1 MSNQKKELY
10 RSIAEQKLKSF
21 SIGNMG
27 KRGISRKEQE
37 EMKKKQDELEVKNV
51 YQEFVSTFED
61 APSSKMNKTWIK
73 AGTFNAGNRKED
85 FSDKGKVYKPQAK
98 LDYNALKRDNKP
110 SSSTLDAKRPEK
122 PGKKKEKE
130 KKKSNLEIFKEEL
143 KAMQEEREERHRI
156 KGMLKTSLP
165 SASAASI
172 ASKESSYLGD
182 IGDKLGSHDTGD
194 PNTTNLYLGNLSPRL
209 TEQQLLE
216 LFGKYGPLASIK
228 IMWPRTEDEKARGRN
243 CGFVAYM
250 SRKDGER
257 ALSHLLGKDI
267 DGFEMKMGWGKP
279 VPIPLQPIYIPPTL
293 LRLTMPPEPTGLPFN
308 CLPEYENEENFDKM
322 LYNARIKVVIPSDR
336 TQLCLI
342 NRMVEF
348 VVREGPMFEAMIMN
362 REMNN
367 RNFQFLFEN
376 KSPEHIYYRWRLY
389 SMLQGNKHVC
399 MEKLEKKLLKL
410 NSFQATIKMIGTQN
424 HSGCSRGAPC
434 GFHRQ
439 RIFTL
444 PVCRITYSKCH

>member
-1 MSNQKKELY
+1 MSSGGEKKEFY

-21 SIGNMG
+21 SIGSMG
-27 KRGISRKEQE
+27 KRSISVKEKE
-37 EMKKKQDELEVKNV
+37 EQRRKQDEEEVGKV

-61 APSSKMNKTWIK
+61 APSSKVNKTWIK

-85 FSDKGKVYKPQAK
+85 SSEKGKLYRPQSK
-98 LDYNALKRDNKP
+98 IDYNVLKNREAKSESSP
-110 SSSTLDAKRPEK
+110 SSSKRPEK

-156 KGMLKTSLP
+156 KTVLRSSGGGTP
-165 SASAASI
+165 SSSGG
-172 ASKESSYLGD
+172 SGGHHHHSSSSGGKDSSYLGD
-182 IGDKLGSHDTGD
+182 IGDKVGSHDTGD

-250 SRKDGER
+250 SRIDGER
-257 ALSHLLGKDI
+257 ALQHLLGKDI

-279 VPIPLQPIYIPPTL
+279 VPIPLQPIYVPPAL

-308 CLPEYENEENFDKM
+308 CQPTSNEDPDTLDEHEFNKL
-322 LYNARIKVVIPSDR
+322 LYKAKIKVVIPTDR

-342 NRMVEF
+342 NRIVEF
-348 VVREGPMFEAMIMN
+348 VIREGPMFEAMIMN

-376 KSPEHIYYRWRLY
+376 KSPEHIYYRWRLF
-389 SMLQGNKHVC
+389 SMLQGN
-399 MEKLEKKLLKL
+399 LI
-410 NSFQATIKMIGTQN
+410 N
-424 HSGCSRGAPC
+424 
-434 GFHRQ
+434 GFILYH
-439 RIFTL
+439 L
-444 PVCRITYSKCH
+444 

>member
-1 MSNQKKELY
+1 M
-10 RSIAEQKLKSF
+10 
-21 SIGNMG
+21 
-27 KRGISRKEQE
+27 
-37 EMKKKQDELEVKNV
+37 
-51 YQEFVSTFED
+51 
-61 APSSKMNKTWIK
+61 
-73 AGTFNAGNRKED
+73 
-85 FSDKGKVYKPQAK
+85 
-98 LDYNALKRDNKP
+98 
-110 SSSTLDAKRPEK
+110 
-122 PGKKKEKE
+122 
-130 KKKSNLEIFKEEL
+130 
-143 KAMQEEREERHRI
+143 
-156 KGMLKTSLP
+156 
-165 SASAASI
+165 
-172 ASKESSYLGD
+172 GD

-250 SRKDGER
+250 SRKDGKLTRFRITFFSGLSNVSYCDPDYCMDYFFSGTLIEPNFIHRIRRVLNFLITGFSRISGER

-267 DGFEMKMGWGKP
+267 DHFEMKMGWGKP

-322 LYNARIKVVIPSDR
+322 IYNSRIKVVIPADR

-348 VVREGPMFEAMIMN
+348 VIREGPMFEAMIMN

-389 SMLQGNKHVC
+389 SMLQGMFTQFWRKNSNMSKSKVLS
-399 MEKLEKKLLKL
+399 KLIFFCSKIRLLIL
-410 NSFQATIKMIGTQN
+410 DYFFF
-424 HSGCSRGAPC
+424 R
-434 GFHRQ
+434 
-439 RIFTL
+439 
-444 PVCRITYSKCH
+444 

>member
-1 MSNQKKELY
+1 M
-10 RSIAEQKLKSF
+10 LKS
-21 SIGNMG
+21 
-27 KRGISRKEQE
+27 
-37 EMKKKQDELEVKNV
+37 
-51 YQEFVSTFED
+51 
-61 APSSKMNKTWIK
+61 
-73 AGTFNAGNRKED
+73 
-85 FSDKGKVYKPQAK
+85 
-98 LDYNALKRDNKP
+98 
-110 SSSTLDAKRPEK
+110 
-122 PGKKKEKE
+122 
-130 KKKSNLEIFKEEL
+130 
-143 KAMQEEREERHRI
+143 
-156 KGMLKTSLP
+156 SLP

-228 IMWPRTEDEKARGRN
+228 IMWPRTEDEKARNRN

-257 ALSHLLGKDI
+257 ALSHLLGKNI
-267 DGFEMKMGWGKP
+267 DNFEMKMGWGKP

-322 LYNARIKVVIPSDR
+322 LYNSKIKVVIPADR

-348 VVREGPMFEAMIMN
+348 VIREGPMFEAMIMN

-389 SMLQGNKHVC
+389 SMLQGKCYALFCILICTHFA
-399 MEKLEKKLLKL
+399 LFLKVI
-410 NSFQATIKMIGTQN
+410 TKMTGIRKN
-424 HSGCSRGAPC
+424 SGCSKVGLC
-434 GFHRQ
+434 GFLQ
-439 RIFTL
+439 LKISTL
-444 PVCRITYSKCH
+444 PVCRIMYLKCH

>member
-1 MSNQKKELY
+1 MSKDPKKELY

-21 SIGNMG
+21 SIGAMG

-37 EMKKKQDELEVKNV
+37 DMKKKQEEEEVAKV
-51 YQEFVSTFED
+51 FQEFTSTFEET
-61 APSSKMNKTWIK
+61 PSSKVNKTWVK

-85 FSDKGKVYKPQAK
+85 NTDKGKLYKPQSRIDLSSQK
-98 LDYNALKRDNKP
+98 SSKDV
-110 SSSTLDAKRPEK
+110 SSSSSMSSSNKRPEK

-156 KGMLKTSLP
+156 KGMVKSNP
-165 SASAASI
+165 NYSSSSEYGGGGGG
-172 ASKESSYLGD
+172 SKNSPYLGD
-182 IGDKLGSHDTGD
+182 IGEKIGSHDTGD

-216 LFGKYGPLASIK
+216 LFGRYGPLASIK
-228 IMWPRTEDEKARGRN
+228 IMWPRTDDEKARGRN

-257 ALSHLLGKDI
+257 ALSHLLGRDI

-279 VPIPLQPIYIPPTL
+279 VPIPLQPIYVPPAL
-293 LRLTMPPEPTGLPFN
+293 AALTQPPEPTGLPFN
-308 CLPEYENEENFDKM
+308 CIPPEGADTNPQEEEEYYRL
-322 LYNARIKVVIPSDR
+322 LYRSKVKVVIPTDR

-362 REMNN
+362 REINN

-376 KSPEHIYYRWRLY
+376 KSPEHIYYR
-389 SMLQGNKHVC
+389 
-399 MEKLEKKLLKL
+399 
-410 NSFQATIKMIGTQN
+410 
-424 HSGCSRGAPC
+424 
-434 GFHRQ
+434 
-439 RIFTL
+439 
-444 PVCRITYSKCH
+444 

>member
-1 MSNQKKELY
+1 MSSNNKEFY

-21 SIGNMG
+21 SIGSMG

-37 EMKKKQDELEVKNV
+37 ELKKKQDQEEVAKV
-51 YQEFVSTFED
+51 YQEFASTFDE
-61 APSSKMNKTWIK
+61 APSSKVSKTWIK

-85 FSDKGKVYKPQAK
+85 ASGKGQLYKPQSK
-98 LDYNALKRDNKP
+98 IDYNVLKKDFA
-110 SSSTLDAKRPEK
+110 SSSSPQQGAGKRPEK

-130 KKKSNLEIFKEEL
+130 KKKSNLEMFKEEL

-156 KGMLKTSLP
+156 KGMLKNTGPQNPSSTST
-165 SASAASI
+165 AV
-172 ASKESSYLGD
+172 KENAYLGD
-182 IGDKLGSHDTGD
+182 IGDKIGSHDTGD

-257 ALSHLLGKDI
+257 ALAHLLGKDI

-279 VPIPLQPIYIPPTL
+279 VPIPLQPIYIPPAL
-293 LRLTMPPEPTGLPFN
+293 LKLTIPPEITGLPFN
-308 CLPEYENEENFDKM
+308 CQPENPNENDFNRL
-322 LYNARIKVVIPSDR
+322 LYKSKIKVVIPSDR

-348 VVREGPMFEAMIMN
+348 VIREGPMFEAMIMN

-367 RNFQFLFEN
+367 RHFQFLFEN
-376 KSPEHIYYRWRLY
+376 QSPEHIYYRWRLY
-389 SMLQGNKHVC
+389 SMLQGIN
-399 MEKLEKKLLKL
+399 
-410 NSFQATIKMIGTQN
+410 
-424 HSGCSRGAPC
+424 
-434 GFHRQ
+434 
-439 RIFTL
+439 
-444 PVCRITYSKCH
+444 